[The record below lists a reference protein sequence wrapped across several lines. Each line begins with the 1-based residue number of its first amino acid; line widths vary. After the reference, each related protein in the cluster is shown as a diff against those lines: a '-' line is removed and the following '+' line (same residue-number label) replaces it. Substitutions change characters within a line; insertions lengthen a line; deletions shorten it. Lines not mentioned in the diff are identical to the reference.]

1 MKEAINPI
9 ITDELIPEYVGRN
22 RVRLRQL
29 AAAEVQ
35 SGYPGGS
42 RDAIDGL
49 AKLYDR
55 AGDKRY
61 DWNMFLDLRN
71 AEWSYHSFDPIPAEQ
86 VPYDQ
91 LVTRY
96 RPVTLPKGME
106 DWFAP
111 AHQSALW
118 QRGKSPFGHHM
129 GKLPAGP
136 VHKCGAGCLG
146 PGCFGGTK
154 INSFWEKE
162 VLLLRGTF
170 KVPPLKA
177 GHRYRLRINDGN
189 HVGSGGGHLVY
200 VNGKPLI
207 EAKTCNGRG
216 SGGLPKG
223 AYITKEFLDDFRS
236 GEVTLAVITFLRFN
250 DKYKVKPSSKTP
262 QGKISLHLEEQRLP
276 PMGDALVLKSAA
288 IVPMLSA
295 EWQDA
300 QDPEDREKSALA
312 RKYRWDGQFIA
323 NPEILGNWRVLTQ
336 VDAMGDFDPTQKQ
349 ARARNPLFERITF
362 KQDGS
367 TGESTLIWSADTLM
381 DLNQYQALKIT
392 RKTMAG
398 NLYLFVEAGGFST
411 RHKPGWKSKLL
422 VLTQE

>member
-1 MKEAINPI
+1 M
-9 ITDELIPEYVGRN
+9 
-22 RVRLRQL
+22 
-29 AAAEVQ
+29 
-35 SGYPGGS
+35 
-42 RDAIDGL
+42 
-49 AKLYDR
+49 
-55 AGDKRY
+55 
-61 DWNMFLDLRN
+61 
-71 AEWSYHSFDPIPAEQ
+71 
-86 VPYDQ
+86 
-91 LVTRY
+91 
-96 RPVTLPKGME
+96 
-106 DWFAP
+106 
-111 AHQSALW
+111 
-118 QRGKSPFGHHM
+118 
-129 GKLPAGP
+129 
-136 VHKCGAGCLG
+136 
-146 PGCFGGTK
+146 
-154 INSFWEKE
+154 
-162 VLLLRGTF
+162 RGTF
-170 KVPPLKA
+170 KVPPRKA

-189 HVGSGGGHLVY
+189 HVGSGGGHLLY

-223 AYITKEFLDDFRS
+223 AYITKEFLDDFRR

-367 TGESTLIWSADTLM
+367 TGESTLIWSADMLM

-392 RKTMAG
+392 RKTLAG